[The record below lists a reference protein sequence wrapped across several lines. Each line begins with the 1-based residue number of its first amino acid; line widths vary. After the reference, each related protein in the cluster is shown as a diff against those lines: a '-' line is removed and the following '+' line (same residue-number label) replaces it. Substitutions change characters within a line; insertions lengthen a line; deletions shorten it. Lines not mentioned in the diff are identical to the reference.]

1 MGYEGYLLKMSNP
14 DSQNEE
20 IEIPHKYMQY
30 DSFKTKVNTQD
41 LDSYQ
46 DSEGYLHRTVLDH
59 TQIKMEWNFPECD
72 NIFLQELLNIFR
84 SIWGNGPERACRCT
98 TYVPEWNDYYTGI
111 FYMPDPEFNIRSVSN
126 GIVKYKSVRFALI
139 EK

>member
-46 DSEGYLHRTVLDH
+46 DSEGYLHRTVLENGMEFPRMRQYIFART
-59 TQIKMEWNFPECD
+59 TQHFPKH
-72 NIFLQELLNIFR
+72 L
-84 SIWGNGPERACRCT
+84 G
-98 TYVPEWNDYYTGI
+98 
-111 FYMPDPEFNIRSVSN
+111 
-126 GIVKYKSVRFALI
+126 
-139 EK
+139 